1 VIVGQIPPERPS
13 YEKGLMSRNSY
24 TSVAKKEGNNDGYK
38 IVEGSKRFTKPKGIT
53 LEPISSI
60 RIRE

>member
-1 VIVGQIPPERPS
+1 
-13 YEKGLMSRNSY
+13 MSRNSY